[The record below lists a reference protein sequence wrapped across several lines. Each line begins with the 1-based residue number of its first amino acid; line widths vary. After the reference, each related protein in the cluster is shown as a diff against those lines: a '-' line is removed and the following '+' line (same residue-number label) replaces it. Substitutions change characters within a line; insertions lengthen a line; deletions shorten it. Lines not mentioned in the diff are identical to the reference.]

1 MSEEEKEAI
10 ENIKGLETLFEIDD
24 NKDFETTPLVQKEMA
39 KNLKILLNLIE
50 NYKKENEELKL
61 KERSRVIGKIGDVE
75 IHDLINRVLSNDYI
89 PVQKIKDKIEELKSK
104 ADYYEEQAQAPFS
117 FNFWH
122 REFLKATHKKQAL
135 QELLESEK

>member
-89 PVQKIKDKIEELKSK
+89 PVQKVKDKIEELKSK